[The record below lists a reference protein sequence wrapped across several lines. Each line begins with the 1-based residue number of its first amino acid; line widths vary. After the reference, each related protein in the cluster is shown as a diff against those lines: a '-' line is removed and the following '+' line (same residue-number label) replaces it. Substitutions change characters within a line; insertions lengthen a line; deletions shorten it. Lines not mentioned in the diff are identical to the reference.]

1 LDIWSGQYR
10 DNAGMLE
17 QLKGSDTRRL
27 YHQIADQLRELIRQG
42 RYGIGSRLPPE
53 RELAQQLGVSRP
65 SVREAL
71 IALEIAGCVE
81 VRMGAGI
88 YVRGSGDAE
97 AATAGLGESPL
108 QLMEARIVLE
118 GGAMPQ
124 ACARATPAGLAAV
137 RSAVDEMREA
147 IAAAKSA
154 LDADRRFHLAVA
166 ALSGNAVLERLVGEL
181 FNGRYS
187 PMSLQL
193 SALADTHQNWHDA
206 LREHEAV
213 LKALERQDALA
224 AQTAMR
230 AHLMAAHERWV
241 ENNLRAA
248 ESPQSS
254 PAPAP

>member
-1 LDIWSGQYR
+1 
-10 DNAGMLE
+10 MLE
-17 QLKGSDTRRL
+17 HLKPADSRRL

-42 RYGIGSRLPPE
+42 SFSIGSRLPPE
-53 RELAQQLGVSRP
+53 RELAHQLGVSRP

-88 YVRGSGDAE
+88 FVRGTGDA

-108 QLMEARIVLE
+108 ELMRARIVVE
-118 GGAMPQ
+118 GGLITQ

-137 RSAVDEMREA
+137 REALQAMREA
-147 IAAAKSA
+147 MAAGRAG

-166 ALSGNAVLERLVGEL
+166 AMAGNSVLERLVGEL

-193 SALADTHQNWHDA
+193 SAFADTHQNWHEA
-206 LREHEAV
+206 LREHERI
-213 LKALERQDALA
+213 LQALEAHDALA
-224 AQTAMR
+224 AETAMR
-230 AHLMAAHERWV
+230 AHLLNAQERWAGDA
-241 ENNLRAA
+241 L
-248 ESPQSS
+248 ESAGP
-254 PAPAP
+254 

>member
-1 LDIWSGQYR
+1 MI
-10 DNAGMLE
+10 E
-17 QLKGSDTRRL
+17 QLKPTDSRRL
-27 YHQIADQLRELIRQG
+27 YHQIADQLRELIRREG
-42 RYGIGSRLPPE
+42 FAVGSRLPPE

-88 YVRGSGDAE
+88 YVRGGDQVQG
-97 AATAGLGESPL
+97 TTGLGESPL
-108 QLMEARIVLE
+108 QLMEARIVVE

-124 ACARATPAGLAAV
+124 ACVRATPAGLAAV
-137 RSAVDEMREA
+137 KAAVEAMRAA
-147 IAAAKSA
+147 IAAGQSA

-166 ALSGNAVLERLVGEL
+166 ALSGNVVLERLVGEL

-193 SALADTHQNWHDA
+193 SARADTHQNWHDA
-206 LREHEAV
+206 LVEHERV
-213 LKALERQDALA
+213 LKALEQQDALG

-241 ENNLRAA
+241 GNSLKVEA
-248 ESPQSS
+248 
-254 PAPAP
+254 